1 MEDYDKYVDYN
12 NVCRCCLIPA
22 DEMQEIPQEI
32 RNEISSSTYQVK
44 ILFNNT
50 SRLDIQDLDIG
61 KRARGTFPLLQFYI
75 ETHKL

>member
-32 RNEISSSTYQVK
+32 RNEISSSTYQV
-44 ILFNNT
+44 
-50 SRLDIQDLDIG
+50 
-61 KRARGTFPLLQFYI
+61 
-75 ETHKL
+75 